1 MTASS
6 TPKAPGCADVCEVL
20 DWLTERHPQLAATAE
35 RDRQWLW
42 ITENLS
48 GPSHEA
54 VRAEIKAIGFR
65 FAKRGHPLP
74 SGATGTWA
82 HHGDRPLP
90 YRRRALRTDPDRSE
104 WVRLAQE
111 AGLSVEQLRA
121 ALA

>member
-1 MTASS
+1 MTPASV
-6 TPKAPGCADVCEVL
+6 GEVL
-20 DWLTERHPQLAATAE
+20 DWLTEHHPQLAASAE

-42 ITENLS
+42 ITANLS
-48 GPSHEA
+48 GPVHEA
-54 VRAEIKAIGFR
+54 VRADIKAIGFR

-82 HHGDRPLP
+82 HHGERPLP
-90 YRRRALRTDPDRSE
+90 YRRRTPRTDPAPSE
-104 WVRLAQE
+104 WVRLAHE